1 MPPLPTAAS
10 TPSFRTRFEFRGRSQ
25 TGQKKK
31 SSEMKGSDEYKT
43 NDVGKATTPS
53 EEGKMGGEETSA
65 NPGSGTYDDV
75 WGGGFEPS
83 YGASFSIS
91 SAFGNVG
98 LVTLVSIQFFIS
110 L

>member
-65 NPGSGTYDDV
+65 NRYLLDFGRMVQKNIDNHRVRSFRVTWALLEQIEAV
-75 WGGGFEPS
+75 WTGE
-83 YGASFSIS
+83 I
-91 SAFGNVG
+91 VRD
-98 LVTLVSIQFFIS
+98 
-110 L
+110 